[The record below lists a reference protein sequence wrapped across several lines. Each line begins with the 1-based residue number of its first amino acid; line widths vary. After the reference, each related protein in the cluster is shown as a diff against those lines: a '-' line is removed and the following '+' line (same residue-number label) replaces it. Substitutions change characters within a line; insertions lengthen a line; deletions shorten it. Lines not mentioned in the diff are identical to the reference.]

1 MMKSSK
7 TKQILKWTLSI
18 TVGLLFFLY
27 SPNSFAASKFPT
39 ANDTSD
45 VSDILEDYLPYAKF
59 VIEIG
64 RELSP
69 SQAEKFAQLY
79 NQLKKR
85 DKVMAA
91 KFLKGLR
98 FEMNEKVELMG
109 VAPSSL
115 STRHPEMRKW
125 VVKYLPEWNREI
137 DERMFRSYSAA
148 LSLQLAKKSE

>member
-1 MMKSSK
+1 MRSTK
-7 TKQILKWTLSI
+7 TQKMIRWTVSI
-18 TVGLLFFLY
+18 ALGLLVFLY

-39 ANDTSD
+39 AEETSD
-45 VSDILEDYLPYAKF
+45 VSDILEDYLPYAQF
-59 VIEIG
+59 VLEIG

-69 SQAEKFAQLY
+69 AQANKFATLY

-109 VAPSSL
+109 AAPSSL

-137 DERMFRSYSAA
+137 DERMFRSYSTA
-148 LSLQLAKKSE
+148 LSQQLAKKSE